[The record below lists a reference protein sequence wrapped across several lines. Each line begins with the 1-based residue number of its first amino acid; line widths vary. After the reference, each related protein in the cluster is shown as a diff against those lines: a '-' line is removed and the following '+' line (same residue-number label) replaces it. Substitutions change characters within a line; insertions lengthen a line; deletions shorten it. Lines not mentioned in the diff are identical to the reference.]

1 MSPYDDLAERWRA
14 SLMDT
19 HGTPPVG
26 LSHGVGSTV
35 WDVDGKS
42 YLDLLAGIAVSSL
55 GHAHPAFV
63 DAVTTQAAKIAHTSN
78 LYMHEPGVALAER
91 LLQLLGTDGRVF
103 FCNSGAEANEAALKL
118 ALKAHH
124 NTRRHFV
131 AAERSFHGR
140 TMGALALTGK
150 PAIREPFAPFAIDV
164 TFVPYG
170 DAAALTAAVREDT
183 AAVFLETTQGEG
195 GVVPAPPGYL
205 AAARTACDATGA
217 LLVFDEVQSGIGRT
231 GAWFAHQS
239 EGVRPDVVTLAKG
252 LAGGLPIGVCMG
264 VGAAGHVFGRGDHA
278 TTFAGNP
285 ISCAAAL
292 AVLDTIAAD
301 GLLDSVK
308 RVGEHLADGILAAG
322 HPLVE
327 GVRGSGLWRGVVL
340 ARDVAPAVEAAARDA
355 GFLINAVAPGVI
367 RLAPPLIFTADEA
380 DEFAAALPD
389 ILDTAG
395 AS

>member
-1 MSPYDDLAERWRA
+1 MTAYDELAATWRS

-19 HGTPPVG
+19 HGTPPIA
-26 LSHGVGSTV
+26 LSHGTGSTV
-35 WDVDGKS
+35 WDVDGKA

-63 DAVTTQAAKIAHTSN
+63 RAVSDQAAKLAHTSN
-78 LYMHEPGVALAER
+78 LYMHAPGVHLAER

-118 ALKAHH
+118 ALKAHG
-124 NTRRHFV
+124 NSRRHFV

-140 TMGALALTGK
+140 TMGVLALTGK
-150 PAIREPFAPFAIDV
+150 PAIREPFAPFAVDV

-170 DAAALTAAVREDT
+170 DSDALAAAIRPDT

-195 GVVPAPPGYL
+195 GIVPAPPGYL
-205 AAARTACDATGA
+205 AAARAACDATGA

-252 LAGGLPIGVCMG
+252 LAGGLPIGVCIG
-264 VGAAGHVFGRGDHA
+264 LGGAGRVFGRGDHA

-285 ISCAAAL
+285 VACAAAL

-301 GLLDSVK
+301 DLLGNAK
-308 RVGEHLADGILAAG
+308 RVGEHLADAIVATG
-322 HPLVE
+322 HPLVV

-340 ARDVAPAVEAAARDA
+340 AADIAPDVETAARDA
-355 GFLINAVAPGVI
+355 GFLVNAVAPGVV
-367 RLAPPLIFTADEA
+367 RLAPPLILTSAEA
-380 DEFAAALPD
+380 EVFAGALPA
-389 ILDTAG
+389 ILDTAAG
-395 AS
+395 A

>member
-1 MSPYDDLAERWRA
+1 MTAYDELAATWRS

-19 HGTPPVG
+19 HGTPPIA
-26 LSHGVGSTV
+26 LSHGTGSTV
-35 WDVDGKS
+35 WDVDGKA

-63 DAVTTQAAKIAHTSN
+63 RAVSDQAAKLAHTSN
-78 LYMHEPGVALAER
+78 LYMHAPGVHLAER

-118 ALKAHH
+118 ALKAHG
-124 NTRRHFV
+124 NSRRHFV

-140 TMGALALTGK
+140 TMGVLALTGK
-150 PAIREPFAPFAIDV
+150 PAIREPFAPFAVDV

-170 DAAALTAAVREDT
+170 DSDALVGAIRPDT

-195 GVVPAPPGYL
+195 GIVPAPPGYL
-205 AAARTACDATGA
+205 AAARAACDATGA

-252 LAGGLPIGVCMG
+252 LAGGLPIGVCIG
-264 VGAAGHVFGRGDHA
+264 LGDAGHVFGRGDHA

-285 ISCAAAL
+285 VACAAAL
-292 AVLDTIAAD
+292 AVLDTIAED
-301 GLLDSVK
+301 DLLGNAK
-308 RVGEHLADGILAAG
+308 RVGEHLADAIVATG
-322 HPLVE
+322 HPLVV

-340 ARDVAPAVEAAARDA
+340 AADIAPDVEIAARDA
-355 GFLINAVAPGVI
+355 GFLVNAVAPGVV
-367 RLAPPLIFTADEA
+367 RLAPPLILTSAEA
-380 DEFAAALPD
+380 DMFAGELPA
-389 ILDTAG
+389 ILDTAAG
-395 AS
+395 A